1 MSSPLDNPR
10 PIPFGWKR
18 CEQCGVL
25 VRDNSHTQAQCVN
38 YVAAL
43 AAIDSVMARAPKGK

>member
-1 MSSPLDNPR
+1 MSNILDNPKAV
-10 PIPFGWKR
+10 PVGWKR

-25 VRDNSHTQAQCVN
+25 IREDSHTQAQCVS